1 VEYAR
6 NVLAIADAEH
16 AETAPEA
23 PYLVISPL
31 TCSLVGTAQTIKL
44 LPGTLAYQVYE
55 KDEVTE
61 QFMCNYGLN
70 PAYRDSIST
79 GGLKVVGLDTAGE
92 VRAVELSAHRF
103 FIATLFLPQLSSGP
117 DMPHPLIVA
126 YLREAQAFHAFQNDA
141 PRSGRSWWRG

>member
-6 NVLAIADAEH
+6 HVLAIADAEH

-23 PYLVISPL
+23 SCLMISPL

-44 LPGTLAYQVYE
+44 LPGTLTYRAYEQ
-55 KDEVTE
+55 DEVTE
-61 QFMCNYGLN
+61 QFMCHYGLN
-70 PAYRDSIST
+70 PAYRDRIST
-79 GGLKVVGLDTAGE
+79 GGLKVVGLDAMGD
-92 VRAVELSAHRF
+92 VRVVEISAHRF

-126 YLREAQAFHAFQNDA
+126 YLREAQAFRAFQQGNDGTIQA
-141 PRSGRSWWRG
+141 SGIA